1 MTDESRPLRILMTAD
16 AVGGVWSYAITLAEA
31 LGRLPSPHR
40 AEVCLAVMGPTP
52 SVGQRRRAAEVPN
65 LRLCERGFHLEWVP
79 EGKSDLAAAAAWL
92 REIAADWAPDI
103 LHLNGYMLA
112 AEQWSVPVVAVG
124 HSCVLSWWRAVHGA
138 PAPAEWDDYA
148 RRVTLGLVGADRVV
162 APSRTMLR
170 ALARHYGLP
179 RGGRVIPNGCFPD
192 RFLPAAKEDFVLA
205 AGRLW
210 DGGKN
215 IAALDSIAAQLG
227 CPVYVAGDVMHPTG
241 ALVAPRAVR
250 PLGMLAPETLA
261 HWMARAS
268 IYALPARYEP
278 FGLSILEAAASGC
291 ALVLGDIPSLREFWH
306 GAAVFVPPENPDA
319 LVQAISALRRDRE
332 RRSWLGSEARRR
344 AQDFSAG
351 RMAFGYR
358 QLYSELIDAQCSSA
372 TAFADAV

>member
-16 AVGGVWSYAITLAEA
+16 AVGGVWSYALTLAEA

-40 AEVCLAVMGPTP
+40 AEVCLAVMGPSP
-52 SVGQRRRAAEVPN
+52 GAAQRRRAAEVPN
-65 LRLCERGFHLEWVP
+65 LRICDGDFRLEWMP
-79 EGKSDLAAAAAWL
+79 EGKSDLAPAATWL
-92 REIAADWAPDI
+92 GEIAAEWAPDI
-103 LHLNGYMLA
+103 IHLNGYMLA
-112 AEQWSVPVVAVG
+112 AESWSVPVVVVG

-148 RRVTLGLVGADRVV
+148 RRVTLGLVRADRVV

-170 ALARHYGLP
+170 ALARHYRLP
-179 RGGRVIPNGCFPD
+179 RGGRVIANGCFPD
-192 RFLPAAKEDFVLA
+192 RFLPAPKEDFVLA

-215 IAALDSIAAQLG
+215 IGALDSIAAQLG
-227 CPVYVAGDVMHPTG
+227 CPVYVAGDITHPTG
-241 ALVAPRAVR
+241 TLVEPRALR

-319 LVQAISALRRDRE
+319 LAQAISALRRDRE
-332 RRSWLGSEARRR
+332 RRSWLGGEARRR
-344 AQDFSAG
+344 AQVFSAG
-351 RMAFGYR
+351 RMAFGYS
-358 QLYSELIDAQCSSA
+358 QLYSELIDAQRSSTA
-372 TAFADAV
+372 AFADAV